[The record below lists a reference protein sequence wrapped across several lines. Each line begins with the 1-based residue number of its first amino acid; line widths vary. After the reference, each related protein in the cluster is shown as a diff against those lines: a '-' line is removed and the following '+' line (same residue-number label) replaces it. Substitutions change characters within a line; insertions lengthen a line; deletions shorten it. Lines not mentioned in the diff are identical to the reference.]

1 MQRGNKG
8 KREPGIFREL
18 RERWCPEQRGEGSLE
33 HAEQAA

>member
-18 RERWCPEQRGEGSLE
+18 RERCPERRGEGSLE
-33 HAEQAA
+33 HAEQAV